1 MTQKVTRIN
10 QIAKENDKVIFTSIY
25 HMIDNELLRECFD
38 ELKGNKAV
46 GIDEVTKDEYFRNIT
61 QNIDDLVDR
70 LKTKKYRPMPS
81 RRVYIPKSNGK
92 LRNLAIANF
101 EDKIVQLALKK
112 ILEAIFEPRFSNNMY
127 GFRKNVGCHDA
138 LAQVTYDIEWN
149 YTSYVVEADI
159 KGFFDN
165 INHDNLMKCLELHI
179 RDTNILILVRKFL
192 KAGVMD
198 KGRFYVSEY
207 GTPQGSIVSPILAK
221 IYMYY
226 CLIKWFE
233 KYVKPKLR
241 GFASIINYADDFI
254 CCFQY
259 KDEAEYFYKELLPKR
274 LKRGG
279 LELAT
284 EKTRMIA
291 FGRFTIKNTKV
302 GKPKTFDFLGFTH
315 YCSKSKNGKFRVK
328 RKTSGNKFN
337 KKLVEFNMWCK
348 ENRTMPIEDI
358 MNNVK
363 RKLIGHYNYFGIT
376 DNYHAICKFYYRSL
390 QILFKW
396 LNRRSQRYSYTKEEF
411 KKLLVQYDIPKPY
424 VKVNIY
430 NKIDSNLRNN

>member
-1 MTQKVTRIN
+1 MTQKITRIN
-10 QIAKENDKVIFTSIY
+10 QIAKENNKVIFTSIY
-25 HMIDNELLRECFD
+25 HMIDIELLKECFD
-38 ELKGNKAV
+38 ELNGNKAV
-46 GIDEVTKDEYFRNIT
+46 GIDKVTKDEYLRNLS
-61 QNIDDLVDR
+61 QNLEDLVNR
-70 LKTKKYRPMPS
+70 LKTKKYKPMPS

-92 LRNLAIANF
+92 LRSLAIANF

-127 GFRKNVGCHDA
+127 GFRKSLGCHDA
-138 LAQVTYDIEWN
+138 LVQVSYDIEWN
-149 YTSYVVEADI
+149 YTSYVLEADI

-165 INHDNLMKCLELHI
+165 INHDSLMKCLKLHI

-192 KAGVMD
+192 KAGVLD
-198 KGRFYVSEY
+198 KGQFYVTEY
-207 GTPQGSIVSPILAK
+207 GTPQGSIVSPILAN

-233 KYVKPKLR
+233 EYVKPKLR

-259 KDEAEYFYKELLPKR
+259 KDEAEYFYKVLLPKR
-274 LKRGG
+274 LKVAG

-284 EKTRMIA
+284 DKTRLIA
-291 FGRFTIKNTKV
+291 FGRFAINNTKV
-302 GKPKTFDFLGFTH
+302 GKPETFDFLGFTH
-315 YCSKSKNGKFRVK
+315 YCSKSRKGKFRVK
-328 RKTSGNKFN
+328 RKTSRSKFN

-358 MNNVK
+358 MNTVK

-376 DNYHAICKFYYRSL
+376 DNYHSVCKFYYRSL

-396 LNRRSQRYSYTKEEF
+396 LNRRSQRRSYTKEEF
-411 KKLLVQYDIPKPY
+411 KKLLVEYNIPKPY
-424 VKVNIY
+424 IKVNIY